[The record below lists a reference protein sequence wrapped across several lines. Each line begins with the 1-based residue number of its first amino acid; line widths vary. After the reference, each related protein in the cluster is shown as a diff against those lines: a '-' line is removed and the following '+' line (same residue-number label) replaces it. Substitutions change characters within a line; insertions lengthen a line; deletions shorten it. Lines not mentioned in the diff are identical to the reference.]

1 MSNYK
6 DYKLIDKLVFLYS
19 FNRGELDLPFSPNHV
34 PFSSAVNFLLE
45 DSYVYLLRQLVD
57 AGLVKKVYVVSKC
70 REDSHRFAGFG
81 IYKES
86 ESLEIVYPPNL
97 DSFESYVGKID
108 EDDIIWTRGTSELWT
123 NFLSRHIQS
132 RKVLY
137 NLAYLRADP
146 RIYDLVFVDED
157 CQFQKLKKH
166 LHSYTFIKP
175 CNENVFY
182 PIDVPKIYDIISIGI
197 IRERKGQ
204 LKVVRA
210 AKKLKRP
217 LKLIF
222 PGALRD
228 EIYKKRCINAAKG
241 SDLTLEF
248 PGIVKRSELN
258 LLINRSR
265 LHILASHY
273 EQAPRALLEVACAGL
288 PSLITNRIGG
298 GKNYITPKTGGICRQ
313 WQLAASM
320 KKALDCWTKPVREGY
335 LEKFSARHALEKVTN
350 AFKEMDWI

>member
-1 MSNYK
+1 V
-6 DYKLIDKLVFLYS
+6 LFT
-19 FNRGELDLPFSPNHV
+19 P
-34 PFSSAVNFLLE
+34 AVNFLLE

-57 AGLVKKVYVVSKC
+57 AELVKKVYVVSKC
-70 REDSHRFAGFG
+70 REDSHRFAGYG

-86 ESLEIVYPPNL
+86 ERLEIVYPPNL
-97 DSFESYVGKID
+97 ASFESYIGKI
-108 EDDIIWTRGTSELWT
+108 EDKDIIWTRGTNELWT
-123 NFLSRHIQS
+123 SFLHRHIRA

-157 CQFQKLKKH
+157 YQYRKLKKH
-166 LHSYTFIKP
+166 PYSYLFIKP
-175 CNENVFY
+175 CNEKVFY
-182 PIDVPKIYDIISIGI
+182 PMEQKIIYDVISIGV

-210 AKKLKRP
+210 AKKLERP

-228 EIYKKRCINAAKG
+228 EVYKKRCIDAAKG
-241 SDLTLEF
+241 SDLALEF
-248 PGIVKRSELN
+248 PGIVERSELN

-265 LHILASHY
+265 LHVLASRY
-273 EQAPRALLEVACAGL
+273 EQAPRTLLEVACAGV

-298 GKNYITPKTGGICRQ
+298 GKNYITPKTGGISHEWR
-313 WQLAASM
+313 LAANM
-320 KKALDCWTKPVREGY
+320 KKALDYWKKPVREGY